1 MSTLTLTNRTASRLP
16 IGSFVG
22 VLEPNET
29 RTVSVTSNELE
40 LTRPALV
47 ALEAASAIDWTTSPT
62 ATDADNEAE
71 VVLGGAR
78 VLAGTGAPTA
88 SGVIGEIGDLYTRKD
103 GGASTTLYVKEAD
116 PGAATGWVAK

>member
-22 VLEPNET
+22 VLDPNET
-29 RTVSVTSNELE
+29 RTVTLTSNELE

-47 ALEAASAIDWTTSPT
+47 ALQAASAIDWTTAPS
-62 ATDADNEAE
+62 ATNADNEAE

-78 VLAGTGAPTA
+78 VLAGLGTPEAA
-88 SGVIGEIGDLYTRKD
+88 VIGEIGDLFVRKD
-103 GGASTTLYVKEAD
+103 GGANTTLYVKEA
-116 PGAATGWVAK
+116 GAGLNTGWFAK